1 MHKLKKIIIS
11 LVFSLTLMSV
21 FSLSVFAVHSSG
33 GSSSNEVKQWSED
46 LSKINTNGYTYVY
59 NSTDIATSTLMKDEN
74 YVNSWGY
81 DYFDDDYVIEI
92 SDISRDADGN
102 ITALYFRKPTEHYE
116 YIRAYEYKNIGAG
129 EIYHY
134 LNCNDNLF
142 YVFYSAYST
151 TREGIHI
158 DWSHISIAY
167 GLVEA
172 GETFDYYDYFGN
184 PKSVTFNG
192 NGGIFGIDNGGN
204 FELPE
209 GEFPKLEEYLPDSS
223 DDKYQSTS
231 LSEYLPA
238 PPDSIDI
245 LDWIKY
251 FIDCFKAVFNWLF
264 DNLSKKFLYLYDV
277 LKGFFSFV
285 SDFFKSFFENLRN
298 IFISF
303 FDFKDL
309 IENNYLSTKFAELRD
324 YVFIKFPFFNTFLNL
339 YSDINGLISATT
351 REAPTITFVLPEI
364 LGGRTEVVSLD
375 FLNPVIAVTDVIVI
389 AACYLLTII
398 YSIRAIPNIIGGIG
412 SAYSGLDRTFNDF
425 DNSKK

>member
-1 MHKLKKIIIS
+1 MQKMKKMIICLS
-11 LVFSLTLMSV
+11 AAFLFLFS

-33 GSSSNEVKQWSED
+33 GGNSQYIRYEYDAKENFNGSSYVFNSCPTYCHTTYAVDNGCTSAGFDCYVDLKVTRIVRNSEGFIIQIYFTPISDYSAVHTLDYTSSNILYDWS
-46 LSKINTNGYTYVY
+46 SG
-59 NSTDIATSTLMKDEN
+59 
-74 YVNSWGY
+74 
-81 DYFDDDYVIEI
+81 VIPSNLQTTI
-92 SDISRDADGN
+92 HSIYSN
-102 ITALYFRKPTEHYE
+102 ITSYGYE
-116 YIRAYEYKNIGAG
+116 
-129 EIYHY
+129 
-134 LNCNDNLF
+134 
-142 YVFYSAYST
+142 
-151 TREGIHI
+151 I
-158 DWSHISIAY
+158 DWNYITIPEN
-167 GLVEA
+167 LVEA
-172 GETFDYYDYFGN
+172 GEQFTYYDYFGK
-184 PKSVTFNG
+184 PKTVTFNG
-192 NGGIFGIDNGGN
+192 NGSIYGANNGGKYD
-204 FELPE
+204 FPE
-209 GEFPKLEEYLPDSS
+209 GEFPKLEDYLPDSS

-309 IENNYLSTKFAELRD
+309 IENNYLSNKFAELRD

-412 SAYSGLDRTFNDF
+412 SAYSGLDRSFNDF